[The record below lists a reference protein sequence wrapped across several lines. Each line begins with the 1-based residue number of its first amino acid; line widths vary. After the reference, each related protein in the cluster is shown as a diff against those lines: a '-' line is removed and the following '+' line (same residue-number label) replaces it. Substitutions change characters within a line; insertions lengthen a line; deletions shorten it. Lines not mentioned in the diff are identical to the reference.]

1 MRRTTRIT
9 LAAVCS
15 LVLVSGAAACSSS
28 GGTSTGRPAGG
39 GSTASTTGA
48 GTNAADTKHV
58 NLIFN
63 GIFGNDYVGQTW
75 AGVQAYAKD
84 HNVTVTK
91 QDSTADPTTQFN
103 QIKTIAASG
112 QYDALVLIPLDG
124 AGIVPAIQDAL
135 KAGIKV
141 VNTDFSLGTDTS
153 IVDPKITLPGI
164 SGSVWDTYVWRG
176 QQMAK
181 AWIAACQGIDPCN
194 GAFINGI
201 TALPWETTVRKT
213 LEAEIKSH
221 PNIHMVSDDQ
231 QAGGYVVDGA
241 IPPAKAILT
250 AHPDLTV
257 LAAVSDPIAHGEELA
272 AQSMGRAGKVKIIG
286 IGGTTYA
293 VQAINAGRWFASIVA
308 SPYTEG
314 YLGTQMAVEAV
325 RGQGGAPQAVSG
337 TLQRCQKNGWPTLLM
352 KGNIPADYKPEWNA

>member
-1 MRRTTRIT
+1 MRRTTRLT
-9 LAAVCS
+9 LAALCS
-15 LVLVSGAAACSSS
+15 LVLVSGIAACSSS
-28 GGTSTGRPAGG
+28 GKGSTSGPSAGGAGTST
-39 GSTASTTGA
+39 SKQ
-48 GTNAADTKHV
+48 KHV
-58 NLIFN
+58 KLIFN

-84 HNVTVTK
+84 HNVTITK

-112 QYDALVLIPLDG
+112 QYNALVLIPLDG

-135 KAGIKV
+135 KARIKV

-153 IVDPKITLPGI
+153 ILDPKITLPGI
-164 SGSVWDTYVWRG
+164 SGSVWDTYVFRG
-176 QQMAK
+176 HQMAK
-181 AWIAACQGIDPCN
+181 AWIAACQNINPCN

-213 LEAEIKSH
+213 LEADIKSH
-221 PNIHMVSDDQ
+221 SNIHMVSDNQ
-231 QAGGYVVDGA
+231 QAGGYIVDGA
-241 IPPAKAILT
+241 TPPAKAILT

-272 AQSMGRAGKVKIIG
+272 AKSLGLQNKVKIIG

-293 VQAINAGRWFASIVA
+293 VQAVNSGRWFASIVA

-314 YLGTQMAVEAV
+314 YLGAQMAVEAV
-325 RGQGGAPQAVSG
+325 QGQDAAPQAISG

-352 KGNIPADYKPEWNA
+352 KGNIPAGYKPEWNA